1 MQVAETRLFLKIKD
15 VEHGP
20 LTVAQVK
27 EWIEQGRFHITDFI
41 RSEDQTV
48 WVMAGNLAHLKRL
61 FDAKEATGRG
71 VAFSGWLTDMQSGKA
86 GMALTTSGREIEER
100 RLQEEREKLEAQ
112 RRDLEERSRELAE
125 KTEVVG
131 EAQISDELKAEKVR
145 LDQERLDIESAR
157 NRLEKEEQDIKAM
170 GASVKRRL
178 RVPLIVA
185 GIVVVLALVVGGYFV
200 ISGMQAEK
208 QYKEKIAQIDDLIAN
223 NETQIAN
230 LQKDIDKLKASGQD
244 TSSLEKQ
251 LTDLEKQQQ
260 ELKTQK
266 ENLEKGTGETI
277 KSTEPPRGTVSGK
290 VSLAGVTSIT
300 GAGASDSSRSQG
312 SLNGTIA
319 GIKSSV
325 AREYSDE
332 LGTNPTAQGN
342 VTINFTIGANGQVK
356 SASIASAFN
365 GRVGSA
371 VKRSIQG
378 LSFPP
383 ASGDVQASYTIRF
396 SP

>member
-1 MQVAETRLFLKIKD
+1 VAETRLFLKIKD

-61 FDAKEATGRG
+61 FDAKEASSRT

-112 RRDLEERSRELAE
+112 RRDLEERTRELAE

-131 EAQISDELKAEKVR
+131 EAAISDELKAEKAR
-145 LDQERLDIESAR
+145 LEQERTDIELAR
-157 NRLEKEEQDIKAM
+157 TRLEKEEQDIKAM
-170 GASVKRRL
+170 GASVKRRA
-178 RVPLIVA
+178 RIPLIIG
-185 GIVVVLALVVGGYFV
+185 GILVVLALIAGSYYLFV
-200 ISGMQAEK
+200 MLPAMRARIEQLDDAIAKNEARMVTLESEIS
-208 QYKEKIAQIDDLIAN
+208 
-223 NETQIAN
+223 
-230 LQKDIDKLKASGQD
+230 KDKAAGID
-244 TSSLEKQ
+244 TSNKEKQ
-251 LTDLEKQQQ
+251 LE
-260 ELKTQK
+260 ELKKQTEELKAQK
-266 ENLEKGTGETI
+266 EKGGGSSEVTNP
-277 KSTEPPRGTVSGK
+277 TEPPRPTVSGK
-290 VSLAGVTSIT
+290 VSLGGVTSIT

-312 SLNGTIA
+312 TLNGTIA

-325 AREYSDE
+325 ARDYSDE
-332 LGTNPTAQGN
+332 LGTNRAAQGS
-342 VTINFTIGANGQVK
+342 VTINFTIGASGQVK

-371 VKRSIQG
+371 VKRAILG

>member
-1 MQVAETRLFLKIKD
+1 VAETKLFLKIKD

-27 EWIEQGRFHITDFI
+27 EWIEQGKFHINDLI
-41 RSEDQTV
+41 RAEDQTV

-61 FDAKEATGRG
+61 FDAKEASSRT

-112 RRDLEERSRELAE
+112 RRDLEERTREFAE

-131 EAQISDELKAEKVR
+131 EAQISEELKAEKER
-145 LDQERLDIESAR
+145 LEQERLDIESAR
-157 NRLEKEEQDIKAM
+157 TRLEKEEQDIKAM

-178 RVPLIVA
+178 RIPLIIA
-185 GIVVVLALVVGGYFV
+185 GVIVVAALIVGGYFV

-208 QYKEKIAQIDDLIAN
+208 QYKEKIAQIDDLIAQ
-223 NETQIAN
+223 NETRMAD
-230 LQKDIDKLKASGQD
+230 LQKEIDKLKAAGQD
-244 TSSLEKQ
+244 TAGLEKQ
-251 LTDLEKQQQ
+251 LTDLQTQTE

-266 ENLEKGTGETI
+266 ESLEKGTGEPV
-277 KSTEPPRGTVSGK
+277 KPPPRGSVSGK
-290 VSLAGVTSIT
+290 VSLGGVTSIT
-300 GAGASDSSRSQG
+300 GAGASDPNRSQG
-312 SLNGTIA
+312 TLNGTIS

-325 AREYSDE
+325 AQEYSDE
-332 LGTNPTAQGN
+332 LGTNPSAQGT
-342 VTINFTIGANGQVK
+342 VTINFTIGASGQVK
-356 SASIASAFN
+356 SASIVSAFN

-371 VKRSIQG
+371 VKRAIQG
-378 LSFPP
+378 LSFPS

>member
-27 EWIEQGRFHITDFI
+27 EWIEQGKFHITDFI

-61 FDAKEATGRG
+61 FDAKEASGRT

-100 RLQEEREKLEAQ
+100 RLQEEREKLEEQ
-112 RRDLEERSRELAE
+112 RRALEERSRELAE

-131 EAQISDELKAEKVR
+131 EAQISEELKAEKER
-145 LDQERLDIESAR
+145 LEQERQDIEAAR

-170 GASVKRRL
+170 GASVKRRA
-178 RVPLIVA
+178 RIPLIIG
-185 GIVVVLALVVGGYFV
+185 GILVVLALIAGSYYLFV
-200 ISGMQAEK
+200 MLPAMRARIEQLDDAIAKNEARMTALESEIS
-208 QYKEKIAQIDDLIAN
+208 
-223 NETQIAN
+223 
-230 LQKDIDKLKASGQD
+230 KDKAAGID
-244 TSSLEKQ
+244 TSNKEKQ
-251 LTDLEKQQQ
+251 LE
-260 ELKTQK
+260 ELKKQTEELKAQK
-266 ENLEKGTGETI
+266 ETGGSSEVTNP
-277 KSTEPPRGTVSGK
+277 TEPPRGSVAGK
-290 VSLAGVTSIT
+290 VSLGGVTSIT
-300 GAGASDSSRSQG
+300 GAGASDPSRSQG
-312 SLNGTIA
+312 SLNGTIS

-325 AREYSDE
+325 ARDYSDE
-332 LGTNPTAQGN
+332 LGTNPTAQGS

-356 SASIASAFN
+356 SASIVSAFN

-371 VKRSIQG
+371 VKREIQG

>member
-20 LTVAQVK
+20 LTVAQIK
-27 EWIEQGRFHITDFI
+27 EWIEQGKFHITDFI

-125 KTEVVG
+125 KTEVAG
-131 EAQISDELKAEKVR
+131 EAQISDELKAEKAR

-208 QYKEKIAQIDDLIAN
+208 QAKEKIAQIDDLIAN

-230 LQKDIDKLKASGQD
+230 LQKEIDKLKASGQD
-244 TSSLEKQ
+244 TAGLEKQ

-266 ENLEKGTGETI
+266 ESMEKGTGETI
-277 KSTEPPRGTVSGK
+277 KTEPTRGTVSGK

-312 SLNGTIA
+312 SLNGTISS
-319 GIKSSV
+319 IKSSV

-332 LGTNPTAQGN
+332 LGTNPTAQGS

-371 VKRSIQG
+371 VKRAIQG
-378 LSFPP
+378 LSFPS